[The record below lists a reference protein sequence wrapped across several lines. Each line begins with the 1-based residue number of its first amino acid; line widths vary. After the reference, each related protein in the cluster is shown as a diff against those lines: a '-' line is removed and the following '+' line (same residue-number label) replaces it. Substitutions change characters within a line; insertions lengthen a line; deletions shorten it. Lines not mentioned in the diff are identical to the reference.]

1 MSPEFDGRKLREDGR
16 CFQTGPFGPTQI
28 IRMLNFHPLTAE
40 RWPDLEDLFGKE
52 KGANSGC
59 WCMWPRVSRSAFE
72 AMSKDER
79 KRAFRKLV
87 KSGPV
92 PGLLAYENGKPIAWM
107 SVGPRADV
115 LRFQTT
121 KTSKP
126 EEDESGVY
134 AITCFYVR
142 TGYRRRGLMKELATA
157 AMSFAREKGARAV
170 DACPVEADRPLMWG
184 DGFVGIA
191 SVFRDLGFTEI
202 ARRSPR
208 RPLMRFV
215 LRSR

>member
-1 MSPEFDGRKLREDGR
+1 MLT
-16 CFQTGPFGPTQI
+16 FQ
-28 IRMLNFHPLTAE
+28 PLTAE

-59 WCMWPRVSRSAFE
+59 WCMWPRVSRSTFDQ
-72 AMSKDER
+72 MSKDER
-79 KRAFRKLV
+79 KRAFCKLV
-87 KSGPV
+87 KSDAV
-92 PGLLAYENGKPIAWM
+92 LGLLAYEDGKAVAWV
-107 SVGPRADV
+107 SVGPRASV
-115 LRFQTT
+115 LRFNTT
-121 KTSKP
+121 KSSKL
-126 EEDESGVY
+126 EDDVDGTLY

-142 TGYRRRGLMKELATA
+142 TGHRKRGLMKELATA
-157 AMSFAREKGARAV
+157 AIGYAKEKGASAV

-208 RPLMRFV
+208 RPLMR
-215 LRSR
+215 LMLKSG